1 MKVITYPDPILDRQ
15 CDDVTTFD
23 QALKRLADDMAEA
36 MYAARGVGLAAPQVG
51 LLHKFVLVDPS
62 AGEAGN
68 ELIVLA
74 NPKITWAS
82 IELAT
87 SEEGCLSLPGVFIPI
102 VRPVACDVE
111 YHDINGEIRSMKCT
125 GWKAR
130 IVQHEVE
137 HLAGITM
144 LNKVGSLAR
153 RLALKNLTSG
163 GYLQ

>member
-1 MKVITYPDPILDRQ
+1 MKVVTYPDPILDRP

-23 QALKRLADDMAEA
+23 QSLKRLSDDMAEA
-36 MYAARGVGLAAPQVG
+36 MYASHGVGLAAPQVG
-51 LLHKFVLVDPS
+51 LSRRFILVDPS

-68 ELIVLA
+68 ELIALA
-74 NPKITWAS
+74 NPRITWS
-82 IELAT
+82 STELAT

-111 YHDINGEIRSMKCT
+111 YFDIDGEIRSMKCS

-137 HLAGITM
+137 HLIGITM

-153 RLALKNLTSG
+153 KLALKNLTPNV
-163 GYLQ
+163 